1 MLRLG
6 VMTFAWR
13 FPRIDMSKA
22 VVRPSHCLA
31 GLVAVLLGLEAQC
44 PAWSAQ
50 ASDYSLSVGDVIS
63 FDFVDD
69 TLPPQELAISSDG
82 ELNVPLIGDFK
93 VAGLTVP
100 EALEAMRTA
109 FIERKIFIDP
119 QVSLSVVSFRP
130 IFVLGDVKAPGSFP
144 FQPLLTVEQ
153 AVALAGGQS
162 AVGATGEDRVITS
175 ARLRGSL
182 DEVEVD
188 IAREAVGAA
197 RLIAQLAGRTEISP
211 GDMPEKARDIVR
223 AQLLETLLVNER
235 EILGSE
241 QRSFETRQSQL
252 TAAVAEVKGAL
263 GNLEQLA
270 EKQKQVIV
278 AAHNERERAKE
289 LNKRGFKTLTDL
301 SNVERDVTAQEAQLL
316 GIYNQMST
324 TRREL
329 ADLQRQ
335 LLDLTDNRTSTALTS
350 LQQHTAE
357 IERLLVSRR
366 STEEQLLLLSSLA
379 TEEARETEALQFAY
393 QIRRRVDGQIQTHS
407 ATLDDA
413 VLSGDTIIVYIDHP
427 GRSTNVSPSN
437 AALQQVP

>member
-1 MLRLG
+1 MSEALERRLR
-6 VMTFAWR
+6 R
-13 FPRIDMSKA
+13 
-22 VVRPSHCLA
+22 LA
-31 GLVAVLLGLEAQC
+31 GFVAVLLALGAQS
-44 PAWSAQ
+44 PAWTAQ
-50 ASDYSLSVGDVIS
+50 ADDYSLSVGDVIS

-69 TLPPQELAISSDG
+69 TLPPQELAISSNG

-100 EALEAMRTA
+100 EALQAMRTA

-162 AVGATGEDRVITS
+162 AGGATGEDRVITS
-175 ARLRGSL
+175 ARLRGNL

-197 RLIAQLAGRTEISP
+197 RLKAQLAGQTEISP
-211 GDMPEKARDIVR
+211 GDMPEKARDIVS
-223 AQLLETLLVNER
+223 AQLVETLLVNER

-241 QRSFETRQSQL
+241 QRSFEARQNQL

-263 GNLEQLA
+263 ANLEQLA

-278 AAHNERERAKE
+278 AAHSERERAKE

-335 LLDLTDNRTSTALTS
+335 LLDLTDNRTSTALTA
-350 LQQHTAE
+350 LQAHTAE

-393 QIRRRVDGQIQTHS
+393 QIRRRVDGQMQTQS

-427 GRSTNVSPSN
+427 GRSTNASPSN
-437 AALQQVP
+437 AALQRVP

>member
-1 MLRLG
+1 MNISAAAAR
-6 VMTFAWR
+6 R
-13 FPRIDMSKA
+13 SR
-22 VVRPSHCLA
+22 RLA
-31 GLVAVLLGLEAQC
+31 GLVAVLLALGAQS

-50 ASDYSLSVGDVIS
+50 PEDYSLSVGDVIS

-100 EALEAMRTA
+100 EALEAVRAA

-144 FQPLLTVEQ
+144 FQPLLTVQQ

-162 AVGATGEDRVITS
+162 AGGATGEDRVVTS
-175 ARLRGSL
+175 SRLRGSL

-197 RLIAQLAGRTEISP
+197 RLKAQLAGRSEISLD
-211 GDMPEKARDIVR
+211 DMPPRTRELTS
-223 AQLLETLLVNER
+223 AQLVETLLVNEQA
-235 EILGSE
+235 ILGAQ
-241 QRSFETRQSQL
+241 QRSFETRQNQL

-263 GNLEQLA
+263 ANLEQLA

-278 AAHNERERAKE
+278 AAHSERERAKE

-335 LLDLTDNRTSTALTS
+335 LLDLTDNRTSTALTA
-350 LQQHTAE
+350 LQAHTAA

-366 STEEQLLLLSSLA
+366 STEEQLLLLSSIA

-393 QIRRRVDGQIQTHS
+393 QIRRRVDGQMQTQS
-407 ATLDDA
+407 ATVDDA

-427 GRSTNVSPSN
+427 GRSTNASLSN
-437 AALQQVP
+437 AALQRVP

>member
-1 MLRLG
+1 MSEALERCLR
-6 VMTFAWR
+6 R
-13 FPRIDMSKA
+13 
-22 VVRPSHCLA
+22 LA
-31 GLVAVLLGLEAQC
+31 GFVAVLLALGAQS
-44 PAWSAQ
+44 PAWTAQ
-50 ASDYSLSVGDVIS
+50 ADDYSLSVGDVIS

-100 EALEAMRTA
+100 EALQAMRTA

-162 AVGATGEDRVITS
+162 AGGATGEDRVITS
-175 ARLRGSL
+175 ARLRGNL

-197 RLIAQLAGRTEISP
+197 RLKAQLAGQTEISP
-211 GDMPEKARDIVR
+211 GDMPEKARDIVS
-223 AQLLETLLVNER
+223 AQLVETLLVNER

-241 QRSFETRQSQL
+241 QRSFEARQNQL

-263 GNLEQLA
+263 ANLEQLA

-278 AAHNERERAKE
+278 AAHSERERAKE

-335 LLDLTDNRTSTALTS
+335 LLDLTDNRTSTALTA
-350 LQQHTAE
+350 LQAHTAE

-379 TEEARETEALQFAY
+379 TEEARETEALQFNY
-393 QIRRRVDGQIQTHS
+393 QIRRRVDGQMQTQS

-427 GRSTNVSPSN
+427 GRSTNASPSN
-437 AALQQVP
+437 AALQRVP

>member
-1 MLRLG
+1 MSEALERCLR
-6 VMTFAWR
+6 R
-13 FPRIDMSKA
+13 
-22 VVRPSHCLA
+22 LA
-31 GLVAVLLGLEAQC
+31 GFVAVLLALGAQS
-44 PAWSAQ
+44 PAWTAQ
-50 ASDYSLSVGDVIS
+50 ADDYSLSVGDVIS

-100 EALEAMRTA
+100 EALQAMRTA

-162 AVGATGEDRVITS
+162 AGGATGEDRVITS
-175 ARLRGSL
+175 ARLRGNL

-197 RLIAQLAGRTEISP
+197 RLKAQLAGQTEISP
-211 GDMPEKARDIVR
+211 GDMPEKARDIVS
-223 AQLLETLLVNER
+223 AQLVETLLVNER

-241 QRSFETRQSQL
+241 QRSFEARQNQL

-263 GNLEQLA
+263 ANLEQLA

-278 AAHNERERAKE
+278 AAHSERERAKE

-335 LLDLTDNRTSTALTS
+335 LLDLTDNRTSTALTA
-350 LQQHTAE
+350 LQAHTAE

-393 QIRRRVDGQIQTHS
+393 QIRRRVDGQMQTQS

-427 GRSTNVSPSN
+427 GRSTNASPSN
-437 AALQQVP
+437 AALQRVP

>member
-1 MLRLG
+1 MSEALERCLR
-6 VMTFAWR
+6 R
-13 FPRIDMSKA
+13 
-22 VVRPSHCLA
+22 LA
-31 GLVAVLLGLEAQC
+31 GFVAVLLALGAQS
-44 PAWSAQ
+44 PAWTAQ
-50 ASDYSLSVGDVIS
+50 ADDYSLSVGDVIS

-69 TLPPQELAISSDG
+69 TLPPQELAISSNG

-100 EALEAMRTA
+100 EALQAMRTA

-162 AVGATGEDRVITS
+162 AGGATGEDRVITS
-175 ARLRGSL
+175 ARLRGNL

-197 RLIAQLAGRTEISP
+197 RLKAQLAGQTEISP
-211 GDMPEKARDIVR
+211 GDMPEKARDIVS
-223 AQLLETLLVNER
+223 AQLVETLLVNER

-241 QRSFETRQSQL
+241 QRSFEARQNQL

-263 GNLEQLA
+263 ANLEQLA

-278 AAHNERERAKE
+278 AAHSERERAKE

-335 LLDLTDNRTSTALTS
+335 LLDLTDNRTSTALTA
-350 LQQHTAE
+350 LQAHTAE

-379 TEEARETEALQFAY
+379 TEEARETEALQFNY
-393 QIRRRVDGQIQTHS
+393 QIRRRVDGQMQTQS

-427 GRSTNVSPSN
+427 GRSTNASPSN
-437 AALQQVP
+437 AALQRVP

>member
-1 MLRLG
+1 
-6 VMTFAWR
+6 MTISAAAGR
-13 FPRIDMSKA
+13 RS
-22 VVRPSHCLA
+22 RRLA
-31 GLVAVLLGLEAQC
+31 GLVAVLLALGAQC

-50 ASDYSLSVGDVIS
+50 ADDYSLSVGDVIS

-100 EALEAMRTA
+100 EALKAVRAA
-109 FIERKIFIDP
+109 FIDRKIFIDP

-144 FQPLLTVEQ
+144 FQPLLTVQQ

-162 AVGATGEDRVITS
+162 AGGATGEDRVITS
-175 ARLRGSL
+175 SRLRGSL

-197 RLIAQLAGRTEISP
+197 RLKAQLAGRSEISLD
-211 GDMPEKARDIVR
+211 DMPPRTRELTS
-223 AQLLETLLVNER
+223 AQLVETLLVNEQA
-235 EILGSE
+235 ILGAQ
-241 QRSFETRQSQL
+241 QRSFETRQNQL

-263 GNLEQLA
+263 ANLEQLA

-278 AAHNERERAKE
+278 AAHSERERAKE

-335 LLDLTDNRTSTALTS
+335 LLDLTDNRTSTALTA
-350 LQQHTAE
+350 LQAHTAA

-366 STEEQLLLLSSLA
+366 STEEQLLLLSSIA

-393 QIRRRVDGQIQTHS
+393 QIRRRVEGQMQTQS

-413 VLSGDTIIVYIDHP
+413 VMSGDTIIVFIDHP
-427 GRSTNVSPSN
+427 GRSTNASLSN
-437 AALQQVP
+437 AALQRVP

>member
-1 MLRLG
+1 MSEALERRLR
-6 VMTFAWR
+6 R
-13 FPRIDMSKA
+13 
-22 VVRPSHCLA
+22 LA
-31 GLVAVLLGLEAQC
+31 GFVAVLLALGAQS
-44 PAWSAQ
+44 PAWTAQ
-50 ASDYSLSVGDVIS
+50 ADDYSLSVGDVIS

-100 EALEAMRTA
+100 EALQAMRTA

-162 AVGATGEDRVITS
+162 AGGATGEDRVITS
-175 ARLRGSL
+175 ARLRGNL

-197 RLIAQLAGRTEISP
+197 RLKAQLAGQTEISP
-211 GDMPEKARDIVR
+211 GDMPEKARDIVS
-223 AQLLETLLVNER
+223 AQLVETLLVNER

-241 QRSFETRQSQL
+241 QRSFEARQNQL

-263 GNLEQLA
+263 ANLEQLA

-278 AAHNERERAKE
+278 AAHSERERAKE

-335 LLDLTDNRTSTALTS
+335 LLDLTDNRTSTALTA
-350 LQQHTAE
+350 LQAHTAE

-393 QIRRRVDGQIQTHS
+393 QIRRRVDGQMQTQS

-427 GRSTNVSPSN
+427 GRSTNASPSN
-437 AALQQVP
+437 AALQRVP

>member
-1 MLRLG
+1 MSEALERCLR
-6 VMTFAWR
+6 R
-13 FPRIDMSKA
+13 
-22 VVRPSHCLA
+22 LA
-31 GLVAVLLGLEAQC
+31 GFVAVLLALGAQS
-44 PAWSAQ
+44 PAWTAQ
-50 ASDYSLSVGDVIS
+50 ADDYSLSVGDVIS

-69 TLPPQELAISSDG
+69 TLPPQELAISSNG

-100 EALEAMRTA
+100 EALQAMRTA

-162 AVGATGEDRVITS
+162 AGGATGEDRVITS
-175 ARLRGSL
+175 ARLRGNL

-197 RLIAQLAGRTEISP
+197 RLKAQLAGQTEISP
-211 GDMPEKARDIVR
+211 GDMPEKARDIVS
-223 AQLLETLLVNER
+223 AQLVETLLVNER

-241 QRSFETRQSQL
+241 QRSFEARQNQL

-263 GNLEQLA
+263 ANLEQLA

-278 AAHNERERAKE
+278 AAHSERERAKE

-335 LLDLTDNRTSTALTS
+335 LLDLTDNRTSTALTA
-350 LQQHTAE
+350 LQAHTAE

-393 QIRRRVDGQIQTHS
+393 QIRRRVDGQMQTQS

-427 GRSTNVSPSN
+427 GRSTNASPSN
-437 AALQQVP
+437 AALQRVP